1 MFGGLVSLY
10 WSLFRSTVT
19 SIYLNTIH
27 GSVDHGEWV
36 TSVNFGL
43 FNILRPSNCTLNI
56 LTKKIP
62 RVPPLDILGNIL
74 QKKIL
79 VNFFKN
85 SKKSLIMVSE
95 SMEISILFFEPFP
108 QISFKTVICL
118 TKYVNCVAGAVQCR
132 QSSFIIPNMVTI
144 IGLTT
149 FKSFSVTCAFL
160 RIVSLMIL
168 LQRTLLHYI

>member
-19 SIYLNTIH
+19 SIYLNTIQ

-43 FNILRPSNCTLNI
+43 FNILGPSNCTLNI
-56 LTKKIP
+56 LTKKY
-62 RVPPLDILGNIL
+62 LDILGNIL

-95 SMEISILFFEPFP
+95 SMEISILFF
-108 QISFKTVICL
+108 
-118 TKYVNCVAGAVQCR
+118 
-132 QSSFIIPNMVTI
+132 
-144 IGLTT
+144 
-149 FKSFSVTCAFL
+149 
-160 RIVSLMIL
+160 
-168 LQRTLLHYI
+168 